1 VLRRWFFYAQFSLIY
16 LVQMATICLI
26 AAILIK
32 ELAPLADIT
41 IKLAVNAA
49 KRTLSARNLFRR
61 VHDFVDDRSEECR
74 K

>member
-1 VLRRWFFYAQFSLIY
+1 
-16 LVQMATICLI
+16 MATICLI